1 VGVIRAHEAQLDGY
15 KLHKW
20 NGEAAFPAVI
30 TIFSAPNYCDVYG
43 NKGAIIK
50 FANNTM

>member
-1 VGVIRAHEAQLDGY
+1 M
-15 KLHKW
+15 HKW
-20 NGEAAFPAVI
+20 NGTQDFPAVI

-50 FANNTM
+50 FDVSCTFILLLIRTTL

>member
-1 VGVIRAHEAQLDGY
+1 MY
-15 KLHKW
+15 KW
-20 NGEAAFPAVI
+20 NGMQDFPAVI

-50 FANNTM
+50 FDVFDNNFSFFLIIFFFFG